1 MTFPKT
7 LSEWVTS
14 QSVMPIE
21 KLQCCSA
28 TRASERQ
35 LRGGK
40 TKQKAKGLLVGSTP
54 RQLSLSDQSVRAA
67 SWTDLK
73 PWWGGHWEGLPL
85 AAVSGHMVALSCR
98 EMGMSVGWL
107 PWAKK
112 RNRIYPTTFPS
123 TIICT
128 IIYWERVADR
138 KACVCIFLD
147 DSEELLAGIQVK
159 AEMKTVPALVPAF
172 VSMKHWHTSASRSSS
187 WQQQRAWVVLR
198 LFMNSQLYL
207 YHQKIQEERIKQR
220 SMFLFNPLIN
230 LSKL

>member
-14 QSVMPIE
+14 QNVMPIE

-28 TRASERQ
+28 TRVSERQ
-35 LRGGK
+35 LWGGK
-40 TKQKAKGLLVGSTP
+40 RKQKAKGLLVGSTP
-54 RQLSLSDQSVRAA
+54 RQLSLSDQSVKAA
-67 SWTDLK
+67 SWNDLK
-73 PWWGGHWEGLPL
+73 PWWGGHCEGPQL
-85 AAVSGHMVALSCR
+85 AAVSGHMVALRCR
-98 EMGMSVGWL
+98 EMGMRSVGWL

-128 IIYWERVADR
+128 IIYWERVEDR

-159 AEMKTVPALVPAF
+159 AEMKTIYCSGACLCIHEALTYF
-172 VSMKHWHTSASRSSS
+172 SIS
-187 WQQQRAWVVLR
+187 
-198 LFMNSQLYL
+198 
-207 YHQKIQEERIKQR
+207 E
-220 SMFLFNPLIN
+220 
-230 LSKL
+230 